1 MRALI
6 TGGARRV
13 GRAITERLAEAGCSV
28 VIQTGRSQ
36 SAAVALAN
44 SLPDATVVVADLS
57 TPEGCRHVV
66 DAVTATGG
74 LDVLVNN
81 AAAYD
86 AVPFSEITP
95 EAYAFM
101 QALNTRAPFLL
112 TQGLLP
118 LLRQSSL
125 EGGGSVVNLVDIG
138 GERPA
143 PGFAHY
149 SVSKAGLH
157 MLTRALAVELA
168 PSVRVNGVSPGTVL
182 PPPDL
187 TPKQLGDIVATIPAG
202 RVGTAD
208 DIARTVR
215 FLALESPYVTGQIWS
230 VDGGRSVAGAL
241 AVG

>member
-13 GRAITERLAEAGCSV
+13 GRAITEQLAEAGCAV
-28 VIQTGRSQ
+28 VIQTGRSE
-36 SAAVALAN
+36 AEARALAAT
-44 SLPDATVVVADLS
+44 LPDAEVVVADLS
-57 TPEGCRHVV
+57 TLAGCRRVV
-66 DAVTATGG
+66 DTVTAMGG
-74 LDVLVNN
+74 VDVLVNN

-86 AVPFSEITP
+86 AVPFGEITA
-95 EAYAFM
+95 EQYAFM

-118 LLRQSSL
+118 LLSQSHL

-168 PSVRVNGVSPGTVL
+168 PAVRVNGVSPGTVL

-187 TPKQLGDIVATIPAG
+187 TAQQLADIVATIPVG

-208 DIARTVR
+208 DIAKTVR
-215 FLALESPYVTGQIWS
+215 FLALECPYVTGQIWS

>member
-13 GRAITERLAEAGCSV
+13 GRAITEHLAQAGLSV
-28 VIQTGRSQ
+28 VIQTGRSVE
-36 SAAVALAN
+36 AAHALAAT
-44 SLPDATVVVADLS
+44 LPDATVVQADLS
-57 TPEGCRHVV
+57 TVEGCQRVV
-66 DAVTATGG
+66 DAVSALGG

-86 AVPFSEITP
+86 AVPFDQITL
-95 EAYAFM
+95 EQYAFM

-118 LLRQSSL
+118 LLRESAL
-125 EGGGSVVNLVDIG
+125 EGGGAVVNLVDIG

-168 PSVRVNGVSPGTVL
+168 PQVRVNGVSPGTVL
-182 PPPDL
+182 PPPEL
-187 TPKQLGDIVATIPAG
+187 TPEQLAGIVSTIPAG
-202 RVGTAD
+202 RVGSAA

-215 FLALESPYVTGQIWS
+215 FLALECPYVTGQVWA

>member
-13 GRAITERLAEAGCSV
+13 GRAITEQLADAGCAV
-28 VIQTGRSQ
+28 VIQTGRSE
-36 SAAVALAN
+36 SEARALAAT
-44 SLPDATVVVADLS
+44 LPEAEVVVADLS
-57 TPEGCRHVV
+57 TLAGCKRVV
-66 DAVTATGG
+66 EAVESTGG
-74 LDVLVNN
+74 LDILVNN

-86 AVPFSEITP
+86 AVPFAEITS
-95 EAYAFM
+95 EQYAFM

-112 TQGLLP
+112 IQGLLP
-118 LLRQSSL
+118 LLSQSRL
-125 EGGGSVVNLVDIG
+125 DGGGSVVNLVDIG

-168 PSVRVNGVSPGTVL
+168 PAVRVNGVSPGTVL
-182 PPPDL
+182 PPPEL
-187 TPKQLGDIVATIPAG
+187 SAEQLANIVATIPVG
-202 RVGTAD
+202 RVGSAH

-215 FLALESPYVTGQIWS
+215 FLALECPYVTGQVWS

>member
-13 GRAITERLAEAGCSV
+13 GRAITEHLAKAGLSV
-28 VIQTGRSQ
+28 VIQTGRSK
-36 SAAVALAN
+36 AEAEALAAT
-44 SLPDATVVVADLS
+44 LPEAMVVVADLS
-57 TPEGCRHVV
+57 TREGCQRVV
-66 DAVTATGG
+66 DAVTTTGG

-86 AVPFSEITP
+86 AVPFGEITYQQ
-95 EAYAFM
+95 YAFM

-118 LLRQSSL
+118 LLASSSL
-125 EGGGSVVNLVDIG
+125 VGGGSVVNLVDIG

-149 SVSKAGLH
+149 SISKAGLH

-187 TPKQLGDIVATIPAG
+187 TPKQLADIVATIPAG
-202 RVGTAD
+202 RVGEAD
-208 DIARTVR
+208 DIARTVA
-215 FLALESPYVTGQIWS
+215 FLALQCPYVTGQIWS